1 VPSERDAVKVG
12 LVVVALYIIG
22 PPMMFFPAIAA
33 TQFIPDLQDAGQ
45 IYPLL
50 CTKLLPAGMMGL
62 ALAAMFSATMSTLS
76 GDFNVCA
83 SVLTNDVYKRLCRPG
98 ASQKELVLTGRMM
111 TAAIG
116 LTTLAVAFA
125 MSGGKT
131 ENMFRI
137 MMTLFGVAA
146 SPVAVP
152 MLLGL
157 VSKRY
162 TNQNAMA
169 GFVCGL
175 AVGLALFALS
185 RIKEVTAFGPLQ
197 WIPDKEEILFGAFAM
212 KMEIV
217 MFLST
222 SLTTWGVMEATSRL
236 FPASSDARERIEA
249 FYQRLQTP
257 IGDLPEDRAHG
268 EQGTPPSPF
277 GVVGVCVLVIGLMML
292 CVLPWTGGGAVAA
305 IDALLGGGLLIL
317 GVVLSFGARLVRRTA
332 E

>member
-1 VPSERDAVKVG
+1 
-12 LVVVALYIIG
+12 
-22 PPMMFFPAIAA
+22 
-33 TQFIPDLQDAGQ
+33 
-45 IYPLL
+45 
-50 CTKLLPAGMMGL
+50 MGL

-83 SVLTNDVYKRLCRPG
+83 SVLTNDVYKRLFRPN
-98 ASQKELVLTGRMM
+98 AEQKELVLAGRMM

-116 LTTLAVAFA
+116 LTTLGVAFA

-162 TNQNAMA
+162 AHQDAMA
-169 GFVCGL
+169 GFICGL

-185 RIKEVTAFGPLQ
+185 QIKVATTFGPLQ
-197 WIPDKEEILFGAFAM
+197 WVPDKEEILFGTFAL

-222 SLTTWGVMEATSRL
+222 SLTTWGVMELANHL
-236 FPASSDARERIEA
+236 FPASVATRERIDA
-249 FYQRLQTP
+249 FYRRLHTP
-257 IGDLPEDRAHG
+257 IGQLPEDLAHG
-268 EQGTPPSPF
+268 EQSAPPSPF

-305 IDALLGGGLLIL
+305 LDAVLGGGLLVL
-317 GVVLSFGARLVRRTA
+317 GLALSLGKRLLRRTA
-332 E
+332 AQE